1 MKNENLMRAIGRIDD
16 DLINEAR
23 LPMPVKRSFTA
34 LKKYVAVA
42 ACFLVLLTAVLI
54 TRRSGN
60 LSVVVGGA
68 SVLSGQ
74 RESAVEIPMTT
85 SVQLRSIAAAEV
97 TIALTTDGEDV
108 TIISEPGGILL
119 DSEGA
124 EYRELTTKKDISFHW
139 LLQDMQRDNFTITLH
154 RGGETVQLIATV
166 NADSNTLTV
175 SAKHLGNP

>member
-42 ACFLVLLTAVLI
+42 ACFLVLLMAVL
-54 TRRSGN
+54 N

-97 TIALTTDGEDV
+97 PIALTTDGEDV

-139 LLQDMQRDNFTITLH
+139 LLQDMQRDNFTITLR

-166 NADSNTLTV
+166 NADSDTLTV

>member
-1 MKNENLMRAIGRIDD
+1 
-16 DLINEAR
+16 
-23 LPMPVKRSFTA
+23 
-34 LKKYVAVA
+34 
-42 ACFLVLLTAVLI
+42 
-54 TRRSGN
+54 
-60 LSVVVGGA
+60 
-68 SVLSGQ
+68 
-74 RESAVEIPMTT
+74 MTT

-97 TIALTTDGEDV
+97 PIALTTDGEDV

-139 LLQDMQRDNFTITLH
+139 LLQDMQMDNFTITLR

>member
-1 MKNENLMRAIGRIDD
+1 MKNENLMRAIGWIDD

-60 LSVVVGGA
+60 LSVVVGG
-68 SVLSGQ
+68 VLSGQ

-97 TIALTTDGEDV
+97 PIALTTDGEDV

-139 LLQDMQRDNFTITLH
+139 LLQDMQRDNFTITLR

>member
-60 LSVVVGGA
+60 LSVVVDGA

-97 TIALTTDGEDV
+97 PIALTTDGEDV

-119 DSEGA
+119 DSEGKNWNGTG
-124 EYRELTTKKDISFHW
+124 LTPDVDASLTNDEQSSYYDFTVDNDPQITKAINAISGTNG
-139 LLQDMQRDNFTITLH
+139 Q
-154 RGGETVQLIATV
+154 
-166 NADSNTLTV
+166 
-175 SAKHLGNP
+175 